1 MVILK
6 LVNLAGGVKYKAYRT
21 HFNLKMNWY
30 IHRLLQKNLKV
41 ITSQKSIIDA
51 DTKKKGIQRTLKI
64 SSKQEKREREERN
77 KGEQTLAKTTKK
89 MIINTYLLI
98 I

>member
-6 LVNLAGGVKYKAYRT
+6 LVNLAEGVKYKAYRT

-41 ITSQKSIIDA
+41 TSQKSIIDA
-51 DTKKKGIQRTLKI
+51 NTKKKGIQRTLKI
-64 SSKQEKREREERN
+64 SSKQQKREREERN
-77 KGEQTLAKTTKK
+77 KGEQTLTKTTKK